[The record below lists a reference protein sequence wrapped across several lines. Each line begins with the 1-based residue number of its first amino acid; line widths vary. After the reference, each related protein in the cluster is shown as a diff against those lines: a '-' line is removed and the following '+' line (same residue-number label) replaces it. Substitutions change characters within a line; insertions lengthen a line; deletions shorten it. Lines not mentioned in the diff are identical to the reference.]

1 MADIL
6 QEILATKYREVA
18 DARQQ
23 LPLEMMRERAISAP
37 PPRDFVGAIRAK
49 HAANKVA
56 VIAEIKK
63 ASPSAGAFRAKFG
76 GDFDPGAFAKRYE
89 THGAA
94 CLSVLTDREH
104 FQGSTADLVAARTS
118 CNLPV
123 LRKDFIIDPY
133 QIFEARAMGADAVLF
148 IMGAVDISVF
158 QEWEKL
164 AASLGL
170 AVLAESHNEVELQQA
185 LSLETPLIG
194 INNRDL
200 TKFTTEVNTTLRL
213 KEQVPA
219 NRLLVTESGID
230 SADIAGRLTE
240 RGIRTFLVGGAL
252 MSLEDPGAGLQALF
266 PLGYCDRTMTGRS
279 CVAKTQHAALAVAN
293 FTAST

>member
-18 DARQQ
+18 DARRQF
-23 LPLEMMRERAISAP
+23 PLEMMRERAISAP

-94 CLSVLTDREH
+94 CLSVLTDREY

-266 PLGYCDRTMTGRS
+266 PFGL
-279 CVAKTQHAALAVAN
+279 L
-293 FTAST
+293 